1 MSNVTCNNAL
11 FSSLKICR
19 MHPTM
24 ARLYEAAR
32 KADPPVDG
40 QSAVAH
46 ALGESPQ
53 TVKNWETRGVS
64 QRGMLSAQ
72 RKFAVNAEWLATGDG
87 VGMGVSYIASQL
99 AQNTKQSN
107 ESAFLPGFEALSIPL
122 LANSGSM
129 GPGNDDLH
137 DEVVIGRLTVSPDWA
152 RRVVKPTKLEHL
164 RFIHGYGDSME
175 PTFADGDV
183 LLVDLGV
190 RDPKIDGVYVLEAND
205 RIYIKRVRERM
216 DGSMEISSDNPTVKT
231 VDVLDG
237 STEVTVHGR
246 VVWRWN
252 GRKM

>member
-1 MSNVTCNNAL
+1 MVTRQVKEAEGAAL
-11 FSSLKICR
+11 GVL
-19 MHPTM
+19 M
-24 ARLYEAAR
+24 AGVNQAQFAKKHAFPGGASMISQHISGHRPIHIEAAR
-32 KADPPVDG
+32 IY
-40 QSAVAH
+40 
-46 ALGESPQ
+46 
-53 TVKNWETRGVS
+53 
-64 QRGMLSAQ
+64 
-72 RKFAVNAEWLATGDG
+72 AEGLG
-87 VGMGVSYIASQL
+87 VGVEKFSPRL
-99 AQNTKQSN
+99 ALTIQDLQAVDSGLSDEGTR
-107 ESAFLPGFEALSIPL
+107 FLPGFESLSIPL

-129 GPGNDDLH
+129 GSGNDDLH

-216 DGSMEISSDNPTVKT
+216 DGSLEISSDNPTVKT

-237 STEVTVHGR
+237 STQVTVHGR